1 LKLDIPAGLDWL
13 RVSEKGRA
21 WLDALPGN
29 VDHCVVRWDLNVGEP
44 FPRAYTSLVLP
55 ARRRDGSE
63 CILKL
68 AYPDRES
75 EHEALALERWN
86 GEGAVRLLE
95 RDEAVGATLIERCLP
110 GQPLAERG
118 QSHALEIFCGLVPRL
133 WKPATSP
140 PFRSL
145 AEEAGWWASH
155 LRENWESAGRPF
167 EASLIDTAL
176 DALHTL
182 PATQGGQVLLHQ
194 DLHPGNVLSAQR
206 EPWLVVD
213 PKPLVGER
221 EFALAPIIRSAEL
234 GHGRRAVVERLDV
247 LTARLALDRDR
258 ARLWCIAQT
267 VAWSFGSELLPRHV
281 ETATWL
287 MSA

>member
-21 WLDALPGN
+21 WLDALPGY
-29 VDHCVVRWDLNVGEP
+29 VDHCVVRWDLSAGEP
-44 FPRAYTSLVLP
+44 FPGAYTSLVLP
-55 ARRRDGSE
+55 ARRHNGSE

-95 RDEAVGATLIERCLP
+95 HDDAVGAMLIERCGP
-110 GQPLAERG
+110 GQALAERG
-118 QSHALEIFCGLVPRL
+118 QAYALDVFCGLVPRL

-140 PFRSL
+140 PYRSL

-155 LRENWESAGRPF
+155 LRENWETAGRPF
-167 EASLIDTAL
+167 EATLIDAAL

-182 PATQGGQVLLHQ
+182 PATQGGQVLIHQ
-194 DLHPGNVLSAQR
+194 DLHAGNVLSAQR
-206 EPWLVVD
+206 EPWLVID

-221 EFALAPIIRSAEL
+221 EFALAPIIRSSEL
-234 GHGRRAVVERLDV
+234 GHSRRAVLERLDV
-247 LTARLALDRDR
+247 LTSRLALDRER

-267 VAWSFGSELLPRHV
+267 VAWSVGSELLPRHV
-281 ETATWL
+281 ETAAWL